1 MAKLQ
6 YVQMATFSLQDHN
19 SFKSIEVAPFT
30 QRSFQKTQAESS
42 QFSVP
47 CHMTISILR
56 SKLAQLIL
64 SGLILLFLG
73 CARIKD
79 LKHSKEGNALN
90 LSRKGLT
97 EFPEEAFL
105 NKDLRVLRLYGNEI
119 DSIPDRISELVNL
132 EKLYLGRNN
141 LKYLPATIGE
151 LKNLKILQVQYNQLE
166 SLPEELSEMTSLEQL
181 WLNQNDLRSLPQSL
195 GNLKNLE
202 VLQVKYNQLDSIPN
216 SIGDCES
223 LKFIHLN
230 RNNLLSLPKS
240 MAKLSSLKELY
251 LAGAGPLLDV
261 PEEMCD
267 LRYFELI
274 QIDRNTALPPC
285 MYVLQAN
292 RLQIVVN

>member
-1 MAKLQ
+1 MT
-6 YVQMATFSLQDHN
+6 V
-19 SFKSIEVAPFT
+19 
-30 QRSFQKTQAESS
+30 
-42 QFSVP
+42 SV
-47 CHMTISILR
+47 LR
-56 SKLAQLIL
+56 SKFTQV
-64 SGLILLFLG
+64 LLVCTSLTFLG
-73 CARIKD
+73 CARIMD
-79 LKHSKEGNALN
+79 LKHSTEGNALN

-141 LKYLPATIGE
+141 LKYLPASIGE

-181 WLNQNDLRSLPQSL
+181 WLNQNGLRSLPQSL

-230 RNNLLSLPKS
+230 RNNLLSIPKS